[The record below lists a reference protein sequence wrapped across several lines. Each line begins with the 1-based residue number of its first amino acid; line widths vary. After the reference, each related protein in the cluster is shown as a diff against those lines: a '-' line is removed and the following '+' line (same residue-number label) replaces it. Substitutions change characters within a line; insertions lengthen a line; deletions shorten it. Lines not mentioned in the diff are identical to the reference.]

1 MLAVDNIFTV
11 LEFPVS
17 ALLGLLFV
25 LAVYLLHLHY
35 ADSRSIAIL
44 RGWRFTLI
52 LLTLAAAQLAL
63 EGIWGH
69 PLHRSL
75 PFAATVLLMQMNLL
89 LAIFARL
96 PRSTDASPAAVHT
109 TAFASYSDA
118 SPAAVPTTA
127 FASYSDAPPAA
138 ENHRSARKSSLPLRR
153 FSFLA
158 THIGFFLVL
167 WAGFWGAPD
176 VVDCNLQVDR
186 THSTYI
192 AYNSRGGV
200 ETLPFKLR
208 LEDFRIDYYED
219 GSTPK
224 QYTSMLE
231 VTDAARDGR
240 KTSIPTSVNH
250 PARYRRY
257 YIYQEGYDR
266 ENQAY
271 TVLRAVRDPWLPLVY
286 VGMILLLCGA
296 SLMLAGRWKMKILLP
311 SAILLALVFTVASI
325 ARINFGALPPAL
337 RSLWFV
343 PHLLI
348 YMLAYSIMAL
358 AVILLIINCVRQ
370 KKSSSPN
377 AAGQIADGRTSCD
390 ALESGVY
397 DRHAIDAAGPSLGD
411 IADRLMRTCS
421 VLLLCG
427 MLCGCFWAKKAWG
440 DYWAWDP
447 KECWAAVTWLIT
459 LIFIHIPSINKNKII
474 SLSVAVLAFM
484 ALQLTWYGVNYL
496 PSADRSMHTYNS
508 NSEF

>member
-17 ALLGLLFV
+17 ALPGLIFV

-44 RGWRFTLI
+44 RGWRFALI
-52 LLTLAAAQLAL
+52 MLTLAAAQLAL

-75 PFAATVLLMQMNLL
+75 PFAITVLLMQMNLL

-96 PRSTDASPAAVHT
+96 PRSA
-109 TAFASYSDA
+109 DA

-127 FASYSDAPPAA
+127 FAPYSDASPAA
-138 ENHRSARKSSLPLRR
+138 ENHSSARKSSLPLRR

-192 AYNSRGGV
+192 AYNARGGV

-348 YMLAYSIMAL
+348 YMLAYSIMAI

-370 KKSSSPN
+370 KKPS
-377 AAGQIADGRTSCD
+377 AAS
-390 ALESGVY
+390 
-397 DRHAIDAAGPSLGD
+397 AAGPSLGD

-508 NSEF
+508 NSEI

>member
-1 MLAVDNIFTV
+1 MLAIDNIFTV

-44 RGWRFTLI
+44 RGWRFALI
-52 LLTLAAAQLAL
+52 MLTLAAAQLAL

-69 PLHRSL
+69 SLHRSL
-75 PFAATVLLMQMNLL
+75 PFAITVLLMQMNLL

-96 PRSTDASPAAVHT
+96 PRSTDASPAAVPT

-118 SPAAVPTTA
+118 SPAA
-127 FASYSDAPPAA
+127 
-138 ENHRSARKSSLPLRR
+138 ENRRSARKSSLPLRR

-286 VGMILLLCGA
+286 VGMILLMFGA

-348 YMLAYSIMAL
+348 YMLAYSIMAI

-370 KKSSSPN
+370 KKPS
-377 AAGQIADGRTSCD
+377 AASASGPYADGHPSCD
-390 ALESGVY
+390 ALVSAA
-397 DRHAIDAAGPSLGD
+397 DDSHAIDASGPSLGD

-508 NSEF
+508 KG